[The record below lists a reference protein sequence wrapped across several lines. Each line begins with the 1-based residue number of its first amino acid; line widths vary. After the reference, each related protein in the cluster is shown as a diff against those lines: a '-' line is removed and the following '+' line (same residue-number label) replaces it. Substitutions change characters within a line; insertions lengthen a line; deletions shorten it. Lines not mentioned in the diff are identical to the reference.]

1 MISSRD
7 DNRRLHVA
15 LVAAHPARTG
25 GMEKF
30 CRFLVR
36 EILDA
41 GWQVTVA
48 LSGEDVYSE
57 WTRPREN
64 RLDIQRVE
72 WLNST
77 FAGDRD
83 YTWSTIRRRRKWF
96 RAVRPDVAVF
106 VQSSNTPFR
115 ASVAGAAL
123 ARVPVVTTHRTMPW
137 PVEDPPTSRHFFGL
151 LPGLHLH
158 RRKVVFKTWLTSA
171 LARVV
176 VCNSQAVQAGYE
188 QLYGYS
194 HRRTI
199 TIPNA
204 VELPRTPQD
213 TTEPKDS
220 SFCTIGYV
228 GRISKEKRLDVLL
241 HAIARMKTARPVTLL
256 MYGDGPERTN
266 LTRLTEE
273 LGLSARV
280 IWAGPTQDV
289 WSACDRCDIV
299 ALCSPRE
306 SSSNMILEA
315 MAAGRATVVTRT
327 GGLPELVG
335 DGQAG
340 ICVPPLDIDAL
351 AVALDYLVEHEAFR
365 RQIGSRARA
374 RAADRHNPGRIAHA
388 WLNVLSAAAGN
399 CAKATLAHGEAG
411 EMPSI
416 LLTGA
421 TDGVPARQY

>member
-7 DNRRLHVA
+7 ENRRLHVA

-36 EILDA
+36 EMLDA

-57 WTRPREN
+57 WIRPREN

-72 WLNST
+72 WLDRT
-77 FAGDRD
+77 FAGDRN

-96 RAVRPDVAVF
+96 RVVRPDVAVF

-115 ASVAGAAL
+115 ASIVGAAL

-137 PVEDPPTSRHFFGL
+137 PVEDPPASRHFLGM

-158 RRKVVFKTWLTSA
+158 RRKVVLKTWLTSA

-194 HRRTI
+194 HRKTV

-213 TTEPKDS
+213 TTEPRDS
-220 SFCTIGYV
+220 SSCTIGYV

-241 HAIARMKTARPVTLL
+241 HAIARMKTTRPVTLL
-256 MYGDGPERTN
+256 MYGEGPGHTN
-266 LTRLTEE
+266 LTRLAEE

-280 IWAGPTQDV
+280 IWAGPTHDV
-289 WSACDRCDIV
+289 SSAYDRCDIV

-315 MAAGRATVVTRT
+315 MVAGRATVVTRT

-351 AVALDYLVEHEAFR
+351 ATSLDYLVEHEDFR
-365 RQIGSRARA
+365 RQIGVRARA
-374 RAADRHNPGRIAHA
+374 RAAELHNPRRIARA
-388 WLNVLSAAAGN
+388 WRNILSAAAGV
-399 CAKATLAHGEAG
+399 CAKASRDHDEFGETPG
-411 EMPSI
+411 I

-421 TDGVPARQY
+421 TDGLPARQY